1 MSNSTLTKH
10 CPLCPNGGVDLTPS
24 QSELHFIEH
33 VSNSTQNE
41 PIINGEWGSPAP
53 YKVNRWVKKD
63 STQNK
68 PYPGKFIPV
77 DHVPDARKMI
87 DRALQEDWEKR
98 YADML
103 KEFKRQTKIDMVAD
117 VLVMKSFISK
127 EISYAN
133 QDGFDEG
140 YGKGG
145 MEGLKEGRADA
156 RKEVKE
162 SNINLLTKELRW
174 CQSDVAKGVFGMTI
188 EQKQWFMNGLIQAI
202 TMLHRPKTKADW
214 ERIEATLREEE
225 GK

>member
-1 MSNSTLTKH
+1 M
-10 CPLCPNGGVDLTPS
+10 
-24 QSELHFIEH
+24 
-33 VSNSTQNE
+33 SNSTQNDCKHSWIQDS
-41 PIINGEWGSPAP
+41 PIKVCFYCG
-53 YKVNRWVKKD
+53 YKPVPD
-63 STQNK
+63 STQNEEYTYFYPPTYVNTTEPPLCPICGITSFAHRHKAGSK
-68 PYPGKFIPV
+68 PKDFERLPEASKT
-77 DHVPDARKMI
+77 K

-156 RKEVKE
+156 RKEVITEVKE
-162 SNINLLTKELRW
+162 GLTKLALEYPEL
-174 CQSDVAKGVFGMTI
+174 QTI
-188 EQKQWFMNGLIQAI
+188 MKSILYDGQ
-202 TMLHRPKTKADW
+202 
-214 ERIEATLREEE
+214 ATLREEE
-225 GK
+225 KHG

>member
-1 MSNSTLTKH
+1 MRNKPETDTFEGKYTSN
-10 CPLCPNGGVDLTPS
+10 PM
-24 QSELHFIEH
+24 
-33 VSNSTQNE
+33 SNSTQNE
-41 PIINGEWGSPAP
+41 VLYTAWYCPNGGEK
-53 YKVNRWVKKD
+53 YKAHFVCHMATQKD
-63 STQNK
+63 IDRHLMECSLAKSQDK

-77 DHVPDARKMI
+77 ERLPEASKTK

-156 RKEVKE
+156 RKEVERKV
-162 SNINLLTKELRW
+162 KELSRYTDGVIAIKVVDGKTW
-174 CQSDVAKGVFGMTI
+174 IDKDKNQLVRLYDV
-188 EQKQWFMNGLIQAI
+188 L
-202 TMLHRPKTKADW
+202 
-214 ERIEATLREEE
+214 ATLREEE
-225 GK
+225 KHG